1 MGNWWGIDA
10 SHRAPTGLPIRSLLA
25 LGITLVSLL
34 EGERC
39 NRGVGQRYPSLP
51 PKPREQDYKNP
62 VGSWLEKQRKVGLG
76 PKRAKGGLCDHRLL
90 PRGGDNPAGK
100 TRLGVVLM
108 VCNRE
113 RNFHRHK
120 DRIFGTGNRLLNAF
134 VASSTSG
141 ADVMKT
147 AWRRS

>member
-1 MGNWWGIDA
+1 
-10 SHRAPTGLPIRSLLA
+10 
-25 LGITLVSLL
+25 
-34 EGERC
+34 
-39 NRGVGQRYPSLP
+39 
-51 PKPREQDYKNP
+51 
-62 VGSWLEKQRKVGLG
+62 
-76 PKRAKGGLCDHRLL
+76 
-90 PRGGDNPAGK
+90 
-100 TRLGVVLM
+100 M